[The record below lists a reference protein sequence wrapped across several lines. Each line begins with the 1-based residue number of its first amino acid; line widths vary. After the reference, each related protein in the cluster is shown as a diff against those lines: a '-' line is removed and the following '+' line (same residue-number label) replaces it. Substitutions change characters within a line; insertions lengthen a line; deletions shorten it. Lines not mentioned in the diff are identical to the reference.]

1 MDPAFRA
8 LALTLPSE
16 TYLAEFMTEVDPQA
30 THAARQFLRQHL
42 ARALRDDWLAL
53 YRNLDDRSTY
63 ALDALSIGRRSLR
76 NLCLSYL
83 MELADDSLC

>member
-1 MDPAFRA
+1 MVPDDFVTAVHAVLTAQDMDPAFRA

-30 THAARQFLRQHL
+30 IHAARQFLRQHL

-53 YRNLDDRSTY
+53 YRKPR
-63 ALDALSIGRRSLR
+63 
-76 NLCLSYL
+76 
-83 MELADDSLC
+83 